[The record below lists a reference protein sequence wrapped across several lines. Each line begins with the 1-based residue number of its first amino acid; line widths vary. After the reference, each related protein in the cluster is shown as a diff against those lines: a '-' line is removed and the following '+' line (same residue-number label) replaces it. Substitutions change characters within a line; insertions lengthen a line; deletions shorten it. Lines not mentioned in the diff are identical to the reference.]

1 MDRNKEPENWVNKMT
16 IKNLTND
23 AFMKR
28 WIERKETT
36 QELKKEQAFYKKR
49 IHHLSKQLL
58 QNEAPGDLFPDVQEQ
73 YDAFLRTCI
82 YYFKSID
89 NHDILQEEYKEYN
102 DDNNGA
108 NKSFDLIE
116 EERKRVAFDKAIL
129 RRHSGNKGLDGF
141 VKRVVHKEAPVILP
155 KQKNVDL
162 KDPVLRTKG
171 TNVIP
176 DSASAFPVPLSAPLQ
191 QPIIQ
196 EKSGKKP
203 GKKPGKKKNIVTIY
217 ET

>member
-1 MDRNKEPENWVNKMT
+1 MDQNKEPENWVNKMT

-28 WIERKETT
+28 WLERKETT
-36 QELKKEQAFYKKR
+36 QELRKEQAFYKKR

-89 NHDILQEEYKEYN
+89 NHDILQEQYKEYK
-102 DDNNGA
+102 DDNVM
-108 NKSFDLIE
+108 NKSFDVIE

-129 RRHSGNKGLDGF
+129 RRPSGNKGLDGF
-141 VKRVVHKEAPVILP
+141 IKRVVHKEAPVILP
-155 KQKNVDL
+155 KQKNIDL
-162 KDPVLRTKG
+162 KDPGLRTKG
-171 TNVIP
+171 TNAIP
-176 DSASAFPVPLSAPLQ
+176 ESASAFPEPLSVAPLD
-191 QPIIQ
+191 PIQ
-196 EKSGKKP
+196 GKVKNP
-203 GKKPGKKKNIVTIY
+203 VKKPGKKKNIVTIY